1 MSMFA
6 SIVDSNL
13 KRTLKSLDEKIKE
26 REALGQKSDSDLIRI
41 NAFKKLSDYLH
52 KLSRNGDISY
62 KEERAS
68 RELILD
74 WMMKEAR
81 KIDIASLQSERSEKF
96 GGEKGREDLEREM
109 LKYMRTPERRLD
121 SLVGLEEEMQ
131 GIIDRIIATI
141 KHGPGSSNP
150 LPGLDN
156 PYKSLSNFLFI
167 GEPGTG
173 KTFAAEGI
181 GTALRE
187 RLNEDV
193 HLFVVQGA
201 DIKSSAYGESERRI
215 ATLLDAAQK
224 QNSISIIF
232 ADEFDEIANR
242 ADHEATMAILNTL
255 LGRLS
260 GSRAVSKVVF
270 IGATNRPW
278 VVDPAIYSRFQV
290 LEFPLPDEN
299 VRLEMFTKKLWS
311 YRDNLL
317 FDKQALLR
325 FAIETEGFSG
335 RDIDT
340 VIEEAS
346 VAAFRASNGG
356 KVMISERN
364 VFEAIEE
371 VKKKKSI
378 QKTSNNLLEHSSSR
392 ESRYNV

>member
-6 SIVDSNL
+6 NAVTTSV

-52 KLSRNGDISY
+52 KLSKNGDISY
-62 KEERAS
+62 KEERVS
-68 RELILD
+68 RELILN
-74 WMMKEAR
+74 WIAKEAT
-81 KIDIASLQSERSEKF
+81 KIDITNLQSERNEKF
-96 GGEKGREDLEREM
+96 GEEKGREDLEGEM

-121 SLVGLEEEMQ
+121 SLIGFEEEMQ
-131 GIIDRIIATI
+131 RIMDRIIATI
-141 KHGPGSSNP
+141 KHGPDSSDP

-173 KTFAAEGI
+173 KTLAAEGI

-201 DIKSSAYGESERRI
+201 DIKSSAYGESERRM
-215 ATLLDAAQK
+215 AALLDAAQK

-232 ADEFDEIANR
+232 VDEFDEIANR

-260 GSRAVSKVVF
+260 GSRAVSKVIF

-290 LEFPLPDEN
+290 LEFKLPDEK

-311 YRDNLL
+311 YRDKLL

-325 FAIETEGFSG
+325 FAKETEDFSG

-346 VAAFRASNGG
+346 VEAFRASNGG

-371 VKKKKSI
+371 VKKKKNI
-378 QKTSNNLLEHSSSR
+378 QKTSNDLLERSAYR
-392 ESRYNV
+392 GSRYNV